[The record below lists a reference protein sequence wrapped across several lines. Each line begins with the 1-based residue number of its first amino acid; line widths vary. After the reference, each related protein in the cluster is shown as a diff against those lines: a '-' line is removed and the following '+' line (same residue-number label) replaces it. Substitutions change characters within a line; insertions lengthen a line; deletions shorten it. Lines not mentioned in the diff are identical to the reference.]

1 MGITDNDLILIND
14 YILGKEVDKDLLEDV
29 KLKLA
34 YEVEKIN
41 LRTEFMTRAEALDKK
56 YIKKEDK

>member
-14 YILGKEVDKDLLEDV
+14 YILGKDVDKDLLEDV

-56 YIKKEDK
+56 YIKKGG